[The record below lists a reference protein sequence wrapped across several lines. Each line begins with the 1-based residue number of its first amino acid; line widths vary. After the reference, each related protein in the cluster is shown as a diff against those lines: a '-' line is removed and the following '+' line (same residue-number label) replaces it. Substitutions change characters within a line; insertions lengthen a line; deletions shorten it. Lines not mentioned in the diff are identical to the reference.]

1 MDKRRVEDGHP
12 LGAQKKSFKKLGPNP
27 LFGGVSIS
35 SGS

>member
-12 LGAQKKSFKKLGPNP
+12 LCAQMKSFKKLGPNP
-27 LFGGVSIS
+27 LFGWVSMS